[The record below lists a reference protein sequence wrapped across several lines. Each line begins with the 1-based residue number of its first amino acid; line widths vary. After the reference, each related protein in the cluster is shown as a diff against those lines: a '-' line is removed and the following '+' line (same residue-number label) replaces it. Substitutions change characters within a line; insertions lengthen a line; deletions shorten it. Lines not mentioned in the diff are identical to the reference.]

1 MTKRKR
7 KLRLIQISLLSIGLI
22 FILFS
27 YSQINNSSNEEIVS
41 KKKQEKIKNQI
52 SNTSENNDVFY
63 NIEYSGLDLAGN
75 RYIIK
80 SKEATTNASNQEIVN
95 MKFVESFFYFKDDT
109 VLKVKSDYG
118 TYNNKTLDMFFNSN
132 VKANYQNSVLFAE
145 NAEYSNSENFLSI
158 SGKVKIEDFKG
169 TMFAD
174 KLLFDIKKSKLN
186 ITSFND
192 DKISANLNLKWKKVL
207 EY

>member
-1 MTKRKR
+1 VERKK
-7 KLRLIQISLLSIGLI
+7 KLRLFQTILLIVGIIII
-22 FILFS
+22 FIIYTDKGLFLNKK
-27 YSQINNSSNEEIVS
+27 INQKTTPLI
-41 KKKQEKIKNQI
+41 
-52 SNTSENNDVFY
+52 ENKTTGQKENIFY

-95 MKFVESFFYFKDDT
+95 MKFVESFFYFKNDT
-109 VLKVKSDYG
+109 ILKVISDRG

-174 KLLFDIKKSKLN
+174 KLLFDIKKHKLN

-192 DKISANLNLKWKKVL
+192 GKINANLNLK
-207 EY
+207 

>member
-1 MTKRKR
+1 MERKK
-7 KLRLIQISLLSIGLI
+7 KLRLFQTILLIVGIIIILI
-22 FILFS
+22 IYTDKGFFLNKK
-27 YSQINNSSNEEIVS
+27 INQKTTLLIENETTGQ
-41 KKKQEKIKNQI
+41 K
-52 SNTSENNDVFY
+52 ENIFY

-174 KLLFDIKKSKLN
+174 KLLFDIKKQKLN

-192 DKISANLNLKWKKVL
+192 DKINANLNLK
-207 EY
+207 

>member
-1 MTKRKR
+1 MKRKK
-7 KLRLIQISLLSIGLI
+7 KLRLFQAILLIVGIIMI
-22 FILFS
+22 FITYTDKGLFLNKKI
-27 YSQINNSSNEEIVS
+27 SQKATPLIENETTEQ
-41 KKKQEKIKNQI
+41 K
-52 SNTSENNDVFY
+52 ENIFY

-80 SKEATTNASNQEIVN
+80 SKEATTNVSNQEIVN

-158 SGKVKIEDFKG
+158 FGKVKIQDFKG

-174 KLLFDIKKSKLN
+174 KLLFDIKKQKLN

-192 DKISANLNLKWKKVL
+192 DKINANLNLK
-207 EY
+207 

>member
-1 MTKRKR
+1 MERKK
-7 KLRLIQISLLSIGLI
+7 KLRLFQAILLIVGIIII
-22 FILFS
+22 FITYADKGFFLNKK
-27 YSQINNSSNEEIVS
+27 INKKTIPIIENETTGQ
-41 KKKQEKIKNQI
+41 K
-52 SNTSENNDVFY
+52 ENIFY

-80 SKEATTNASNQEIVN
+80 SKEATTNVSNQEIVN

-192 DKISANLNLKWKKVL
+192 DKINANLNLK
-207 EY
+207 

>member
-1 MTKRKR
+1 MERKK
-7 KLRLIQISLLSIGLI
+7 KLRLFQTILLIVGIIIILIIYTDKGL
-22 FILFS
+22 FLNKK
-27 YSQINNSSNEEIVS
+27 INQKTTLLIENETTGQ
-41 KKKQEKIKNQI
+41 K
-52 SNTSENNDVFY
+52 ENIFY

-192 DKISANLNLKWKKVL
+192 DKINANLNLK
-207 EY
+207 

>member
-1 MTKRKR
+1 MERKK
-7 KLRLIQISLLSIGLI
+7 KLRLFQTILLIVGIIII
-22 FILFS
+22 FIIYTDKGLFLNKK
-27 YSQINNSSNEEIVS
+27 INQKTTTLIENETTGQ
-41 KKKQEKIKNQI
+41 K
-52 SNTSENNDVFY
+52 ENIFY

-174 KLLFDIKKSKLN
+174 KLLFDIKKHKLN

-192 DKISANLNLKWKKVL
+192 GKINANLNLK
-207 EY
+207 

>member
-1 MTKRKR
+1 VERKK
-7 KLRLIQISLLSIGLI
+7 KLRLFQAILLIVGIIII
-22 FILFS
+22 FITYTDKGLFLNKK
-27 YSQINNSSNEEIVS
+27 INQKATPLIENETTDQ
-41 KKKQEKIKNQI
+41 K
-52 SNTSENNDVFY
+52 ENIFY

-80 SKEATTNASNQEIVN
+80 SKEATTNVSNQEIVN

-174 KLLFDIKKSKLN
+174 KLLFDIKKHKLD

-192 DKISANLNLKWKKVL
+192 DKINANLNLK
-207 EY
+207 

>member
-1 MTKRKR
+1 MERKK
-7 KLRLIQISLLSIGLI
+7 KLRLFQAILLIVGIIII
-22 FILFS
+22 FITYADKGLFLNKK
-27 YSQINNSSNEEIVS
+27 INQKTTTLIENETTGQ
-41 KKKQEKIKNQI
+41 K
-52 SNTSENNDVFY
+52 ENIFY

-109 VLKVKSDYG
+109 VLKVTSDYG

-174 KLLFDIKKSKLN
+174 KLLFDIKKQKLN

-192 DKISANLNLKWKKVL
+192 DKINANLNLK
-207 EY
+207 

>member
-1 MTKRKR
+1 VERKK
-7 KLRLIQISLLSIGLI
+7 KLRLFQTILLIVGIIII
-22 FILFS
+22 FIIYTDKGLFLNKK
-27 YSQINNSSNEEIVS
+27 INQKTTPLI
-41 KKKQEKIKNQI
+41 
-52 SNTSENNDVFY
+52 ENKTTGQKENIFY
-63 NIEYSGLDLAGN
+63 NIEYSGLDLTGN

-109 VLKVKSDYG
+109 ILKVISDRG

-174 KLLFDIKKSKLN
+174 KLLFDIKKHKLN

-192 DKISANLNLKWKKVL
+192 GKINANLNLK
-207 EY
+207 

>member
-1 MTKRKR
+1 MERKK
-7 KLRLIQISLLSIGLI
+7 KLRLFQAILLIVGIIII
-22 FILFS
+22 FITYADKGFFLNKK
-27 YSQINNSSNEEIVS
+27 INQKTTPLIENETTVQ
-41 KKKQEKIKNQI
+41 K
-52 SNTSENNDVFY
+52 ENIFY

-174 KLLFDIKKSKLN
+174 KLLFDIKKQTLN
-186 ITSFND
+186 ITSYDEKKVN
-192 DKISANLNLKWKKVL
+192 ANINLK
-207 EY
+207 

>member
-1 MTKRKR
+1 VERKK
-7 KLRLIQISLLSIGLI
+7 KLRLFQTILLIVGIIII
-22 FILFS
+22 FIIYTDKGLFLNKK
-27 YSQINNSSNEEIVS
+27 INQKTTTLIENETTG
-41 KKKQEKIKNQI
+41 KK
-52 SNTSENNDVFY
+52 ENIFY

-80 SKEATTNASNQEIVN
+80 SKEATTNASNQEIIN

-174 KLLFDIKKSKLN
+174 KLLFDIKKHTLN
-186 ITSFND
+186 IASFNNG
-192 DKISANLNLKWKKVL
+192 KIDASVNLK
-207 EY
+207 

>member
-1 MTKRKR
+1 MERKK
-7 KLRLIQISLLSIGLI
+7 KLRLFQVILLIVGIIII
-22 FILFS
+22 FITYADKGLFLNKK
-27 YSQINNSSNEEIVS
+27 INQKTTPLIENETTGQ
-41 KKKQEKIKNQI
+41 K
-52 SNTSENNDVFY
+52 ENIFY

-80 SKEATTNASNQEIVN
+80 SKEATTNTSNQELVN

-132 VKANYQNSVLFAE
+132 VKADYQNSVLFAE

-174 KLLFDIKKSKLN
+174 KLLFDIKKHKLN

-192 DKISANLNLKWKKVL
+192 DKINANLNLK
-207 EY
+207 

>member
-1 MTKRKR
+1 VERKK
-7 KLRLIQISLLSIGLI
+7 KLRLFQVILLIVGIIII
-22 FILFS
+22 FITYADKGLFLNKK
-27 YSQINNSSNEEIVS
+27 INQKTTPLLENETTGQ
-41 KKKQEKIKNQI
+41 K
-52 SNTSENNDVFY
+52 ENIFY
-63 NIEYSGLDLAGN
+63 NIEYSGLDLTGN

-158 SGKVKIEDFKG
+158 SGKVKIENFKG

-174 KLLFDIKKSKLN
+174 KLLFDIKKHKLN

-192 DKISANLNLKWKKVL
+192 GKINANLNLK
-207 EY
+207 

>member
-1 MTKRKR
+1 MERKK
-7 KLRLIQISLLSIGLI
+7 KLRLFQAILLIVGIIII
-22 FILFS
+22 FITYADKGLFLNKK
-27 YSQINNSSNEEIVS
+27 INKKTIPIIENETTGQ
-41 KKKQEKIKNQI
+41 K
-52 SNTSENNDVFY
+52 ENIFY

-174 KLLFDIKKSKLN
+174 KLLFDIKKHKLN

-192 DKISANLNLKWKKVL
+192 DKINANLNLK
-207 EY
+207 

>member
-1 MTKRKR
+1 MERKK
-7 KLRLIQISLLSIGLI
+7 KLRLFQTILLIVGIIII
-22 FILFS
+22 FIIYTDKGLFLNKK
-27 YSQINNSSNEEIVS
+27 INQKTTTLIENKTTG
-41 KKKQEKIKNQI
+41 KK
-52 SNTSENNDVFY
+52 ENIFY

-174 KLLFDIKKSKLN
+174 KLLFDIKKHKLN

-192 DKISANLNLKWKKVL
+192 DKINANLNLK
-207 EY
+207 

>member
-1 MTKRKR
+1 MERKK
-7 KLRLIQISLLSIGLI
+7 KLRLFQVILLIVGIIII
-22 FILFS
+22 FITYADKGLFLNKK
-27 YSQINNSSNEEIVS
+27 INQKTTPLIENETTGQ
-41 KKKQEKIKNQI
+41 K
-52 SNTSENNDVFY
+52 ENIFY

-80 SKEATTNASNQEIVN
+80 SKEATTNTSNQELVN

-174 KLLFDIKKSKLN
+174 KLLFDIKKHKLN

-192 DKISANLNLKWKKVL
+192 DKINANLNLK
-207 EY
+207 

>member
-1 MTKRKR
+1 MERKK
-7 KLRLIQISLLSIGLI
+7 KLRLFQVILLIVGIIII
-22 FILFS
+22 FIIYTDKGLFLNKK
-27 YSQINNSSNEEIVS
+27 INQKTTPLI
-41 KKKQEKIKNQI
+41 
-52 SNTSENNDVFY
+52 ENKTTGQKENIFY
-63 NIEYSGLDLAGN
+63 NIEYSGLDLTGN

-109 VLKVKSDYG
+109 ILKVISDRG

-158 SGKVKIEDFKG
+158 SGKVKIEDSKG

-174 KLLFDIKKSKLN
+174 KLLFDIKKHKLN

-192 DKISANLNLKWKKVL
+192 DKINANLNLK
-207 EY
+207 

>member
-1 MTKRKR
+1 MERKK
-7 KLRLIQISLLSIGLI
+7 KLRLFQTILLIVGIIII
-22 FILFS
+22 FITYADKGLFLNKK
-27 YSQINNSSNEEIVS
+27 INQKTTTLIENETTGQ
-41 KKKQEKIKNQI
+41 K
-52 SNTSENNDVFY
+52 ENIFY

-75 RYIIK
+75 RHIIK
-80 SKEATTNASNQEIVN
+80 SKEATTNALNQEIVN

-118 TYNNKTLDMFFNSN
+118 TYNNKTLDIFFNSN

-174 KLLFDIKKSKLN
+174 KLLFDIKKQKLN

-192 DKISANLNLKWKKVL
+192 DKINANLNLK
-207 EY
+207 

>member
-1 MTKRKR
+1 MERQK
-7 KLRLIQISLLSIGLI
+7 KLRLFQAILLIVGIIII
-22 FILFS
+22 FITYTDKGLFLNKK
-27 YSQINNSSNEEIVS
+27 INQKATPLI
-41 KKKQEKIKNQI
+41 
-52 SNTSENNDVFY
+52 ENKTTDQKENIFY

-174 KLLFDIKKSKLN
+174 KLLFDIKKNKLN

-192 DKISANLNLKWKKVL
+192 HKINANLNLK
-207 EY
+207 

>member
-1 MTKRKR
+1 MERKK
-7 KLRLIQISLLSIGLI
+7 KLRLFQTILLIVGIIII
-22 FILFS
+22 FIIYTDKGLFLNKK
-27 YSQINNSSNEEIVS
+27 INQKTTPLIENETTGQ
-41 KKKQEKIKNQI
+41 K
-52 SNTSENNDVFY
+52 ENIFY

-174 KLLFDIKKSKLN
+174 KLLFDIKKHKLN

-192 DKISANLNLKWKKVL
+192 GKINANLNLK
-207 EY
+207 

>member
-1 MTKRKR
+1 MERKK
-7 KLRLIQISLLSIGLI
+7 KLRLFQAILLIVGIIII
-22 FILFS
+22 FITYADKGFFLNKK
-27 YSQINNSSNEEIVS
+27 INQKTTPLIENETTDQ
-41 KKKQEKIKNQI
+41 K
-52 SNTSENNDVFY
+52 ENIFY

-80 SKEATTNASNQEIVN
+80 SKEATTNTSNQEIVN

-192 DKISANLNLKWKKVL
+192 DKINANLNLK
-207 EY
+207 

>member
-1 MTKRKR
+1 MERKK
-7 KLRLIQISLLSIGLI
+7 KLRLFQTILLIVGIIIILI
-22 FILFS
+22 IYTDKGFFLNKK
-27 YSQINNSSNEEIVS
+27 INQKTTPLIENETTDQ
-41 KKKQEKIKNQI
+41 K
-52 SNTSENNDVFY
+52 ENIFY

-80 SKEATTNASNQEIVN
+80 SKEATTNVSNQEIVN

-174 KLLFDIKKSKLN
+174 KLLFDIKKQKLN

-192 DKISANLNLKWKKVL
+192 DKINANLNLK
-207 EY
+207 

>member
-1 MTKRKR
+1 VERKK
-7 KLRLIQISLLSIGLI
+7 KLRLFQVILLILGIIII
-22 FILFS
+22 FITYADKGLFLNKN
-27 YSQINNSSNEEIVS
+27 INQKTTPLLENETTGQ
-41 KKKQEKIKNQI
+41 K
-52 SNTSENNDVFY
+52 ENIFY

-174 KLLFDIKKSKLN
+174 KLLFDIKKQKLN

-192 DKISANLNLKWKKVL
+192 DKINANLNLK
-207 EY
+207 

>member
-1 MTKRKR
+1 MERKK
-7 KLRLIQISLLSIGLI
+7 KLRLFQVILLIVGIIII
-22 FILFS
+22 FITYADKGLFLNKK
-27 YSQINNSSNEEIVS
+27 INQKTTPLLENETTGQ
-41 KKKQEKIKNQI
+41 K
-52 SNTSENNDVFY
+52 ENIFY

-158 SGKVKIEDFKG
+158 SGKVKIENFKG

-174 KLLFDIKKSKLN
+174 KLLFDIKKHKLN

-192 DKISANLNLKWKKVL
+192 DKINANLNLK
-207 EY
+207 